1 MEISLIIMIRMIPLS
16 VTIITW
22 VNLWT
27 NQKNG
32 MITFAWVAITT
43 MTITMETIIGSF
55 LTYTEL

>member
-32 MITFAWVAITT
+32 MITFAWVAIAT